1 MSTSIPVPEDES
13 NLRTLLAF
21 LIVQV
26 LVACKTYR
34 SQGTGMTNHGS
45 SQPYLRT
52 VKAFPHSTHG
62 PIGGYRSQWTGSTDC
77 PDRFNS
83 PQRRVLLNLAGR
95 HSSINGEGEPVLFE

>member
-1 MSTSIPVPEDES
+1 MSTFIPVPEDES

-21 LIVQV
+21 LMVQV

-45 SQPYLRT
+45 SQSYLRT

-83 PQRRVLLNLAGR
+83 PQRRVLLNLTGR